1 MFRVSDLLDLPIIPL
16 MEGNSSKFTV
26 KSLLIDGFGNRITA
40 IICKEGTLKKS
51 MQILTYNKIIS
62 IDTNGIIISNT
73 ACIEKKALKNLSNFL
88 QLDAITNSTVKS
100 IDGDLYG
107 MITDIYIN
115 PLNGRIIGYELS
127 EGYLDD
133 IVNGRRIIKI
143 PDTLNNILANK
154 EIILHER
161 LN

>member
-16 MEGNSSKFTV
+16 VKGNNSKLTV
-26 KSLLIDGFGNRITA
+26 KSLLIDGFSNRISA
-40 IICKEGTLKKS
+40 IICKEGTFKKNI
-51 MQILTYNKIIS
+51 QILPYNKVIS

-73 ACIEKKALKNLSNFL
+73 AYVEKKSLRNVSNYL
-88 QLDAITNSTVKS
+88 QLDSITNSIVKS
-100 IDGDLYG
+100 VDGDFYG

-115 PLNGRIIGYELS
+115 PLNGKITGYELS

-133 IVNGRRIIKI
+133 IVNGRRIINI
-143 PDTLNNILANK
+143 PDTLSNILNNK
-154 EIILHER
+154 EITLHER